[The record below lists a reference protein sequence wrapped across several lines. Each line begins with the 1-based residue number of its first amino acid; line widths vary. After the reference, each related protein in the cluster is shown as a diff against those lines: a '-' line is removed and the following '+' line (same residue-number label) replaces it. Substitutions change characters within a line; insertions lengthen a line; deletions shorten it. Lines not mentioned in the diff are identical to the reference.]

1 MASRKTPRRQGGRKY
16 LTPLLGVVLVSGLVL
31 AGWAFLDLL
40 PIPPPQVAAVAGAP
54 HGSASDDTS
63 PPQILSAEEQ
73 TIIMYPDMPAVG
85 DRVGTITLP
94 SVSESWP
101 IYQGTTRKQLSDG
114 VGHFVGSVLP
124 GVHDNSVLSGHRTTV
139 FARLGELVV
148 GDLIHIH
155 TSAGAFTY
163 QVREFAVVPHSSQD
177 VIVSTPTAVLTL
189 TTAYPFMGWVISPNV
204 FVVSAD
210 LVGSKLS
217 QARGS

>member
-1 MASRKTPRRQGGRKY
+1 MASRKSLKRRGGRQY

-40 PIPPPQVAAVAGAP
+40 PSSPPQVAAVAGAP
-54 HGSASDDTS
+54 QGGASDDTS

-73 TIIMYPDMPAVG
+73 SISMYPDMPAVG

-94 SVSESWP
+94 RVGQSWP

-114 VGHFVGSVLP
+114 VGHFLGSVLP
-124 GVHDNSVLSGHRTTV
+124 GVQDNSVLSGHRTTV
-139 FARLGELVV
+139 FARLGELEV

-155 TSAGAFTY
+155 TSAGAFSY
-163 QVREFAVVPHSSQD
+163 QVREFRVVPHSSQD

-189 TTAYPFMGWVISPNV
+189 TTASSFMGWAISPSV